1 VIENTNIHLYVHRT
15 LLNKYQIIKCWNV
28 LQACILFS
36 AVTKAIA
43 LVWSME
49 LPGPSR
55 SPTEKTAIKS
65 QLSFNQDLSEVPEE
79 TR

>member
-1 VIENTNIHLYVHRT
+1 M
-15 LLNKYQIIKCWNV
+15 
-28 LQACILFS
+28 LQACVLF
-36 AVTKAIA
+36 AAFTKAIA
-43 LVWSME
+43 LVRKME
-49 LPGPSR
+49 LSGPSG

>member
-1 VIENTNIHLYVHRT
+1 
-15 LLNKYQIIKCWNV
+15 V
-28 LQACILFS
+28 LQAHVLFT
-36 AVTKAIA
+36 AVTKATA
-43 LVWSME
+43 LVRKSME
-49 LPGPSR
+49 LSGPSR